1 MDSQVKLPGRTP
13 SELCKLGQATEPL
26 WIFIFFIWNRDPL
39 PTVMGLDWGM
49 QTGDS
54 WPADPCYD
62 LIFLL
67 AQIYIFRNMNWMPL
81 DGMSVL
87 TNDFFFC
94 SMSSCPIYVGELS
107 FEFLTPGFTM
117 GCTPYCHHALSQE
130 ADYCQWCVWWV
141 CWWEGGTN
149 PQGCSWVWLHVGQKR
164 PMDLVSESSWLSFEV
179 SWSQI
184 IHPLHPGFNGHTTW
198 GPIWNINQDYRIPM
212 KTGDS

>member
-87 TNDFFFC
+87 TNDFFF
-94 SMSSCPIYVGELS
+94 YVQL
-107 FEFLTPGFTM
+107 
-117 GCTPYCHHALSQE
+117 PYLC
-130 ADYCQWCVWWV
+130 WWV
-141 CWWEGGTN
+141 IIWVSDPRVYHGVYTLLSPCLVAG
-149 PQGCSWVWLHVGQKR
+149 SWLLSVMCVVGVLVRGWHKPTGLLLSVASRGAER

-184 IHPLHPGFNGHTTW
+184 IHPLHPGFNSHTTW

>member
-26 WIFIFFIWNRDPL
+26 WIFILFIWNRDPL

-87 TNDFFFC
+87 TNDFFF
-94 SMSSCPIYVGELS
+94 YVQL
-107 FEFLTPGFTM
+107 
-117 GCTPYCHHALSQE
+117 PYLC
-130 ADYCQWCVWWV
+130 WWV
-141 CWWEGGTN
+141 IIWVSDPRVYHGVYTLLSPCLVTGSWLLSVMWVVGVLVRGWHKPTGLSVASRGAEETYGFSIRKLLTELWGVLKPDHT
-149 PQGCSWVWLHVGQKR
+149 PSSSWV
-164 PMDLVSESSWLSFEV
+164 
-179 SWSQI
+179 
-184 IHPLHPGFNGHTTW
+184 
-198 GPIWNINQDYRIPM
+198 
-212 KTGDS
+212 